1 MARPR
6 KASIDIELSKTILG
20 VTSGEE
26 DGYVLKARA
35 SECALVFSTILDKFF
50 VFLGQ

>member
-1 MARPR
+1 LQQISLLAKHYLTSRDQKR
-6 KASIDIELSKTILG
+6 ILG

-35 SECALVFSTILDKFF
+35 SELAPG
-50 VFLGQ
+50 FLGNS